1 MADADLEAWFNSA
14 GGVARTCLKRA
25 HGERLDRGKW
35 LEDVSNKLT
44 GIKGQ
49 DLMVCQ
55 PTLTWD
61 ACKMLAW

>member
-1 MADADLEAWFNSA
+1 MTDEDLVAWFKLA

-25 HGERLDRGKW
+25 HSEYLARSEW
-35 LEDVSNKLT
+35 LEYVRNKLT
-44 GIKGQ
+44 GIK